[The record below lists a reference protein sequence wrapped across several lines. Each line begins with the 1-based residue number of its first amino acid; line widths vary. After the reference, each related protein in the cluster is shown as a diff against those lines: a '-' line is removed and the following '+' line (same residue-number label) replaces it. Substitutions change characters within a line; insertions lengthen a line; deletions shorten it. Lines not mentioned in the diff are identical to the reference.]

1 MKMFSNGVGMIPSTL
16 KLDFRYLNST
26 PYHLQRQHLALSPQ
40 QNLGTMYHSLSF
52 FTSIHSFFPP
62 TAMETLTMTLGYL
75 RSPSSFAPI
84 LPTMVNSDSLENTGI
99 SPNSDSITRMMML
112 SLSLFQ
118 FNSGL

>member
-52 FTSIHSFFPP
+52 FYLYSFLFSPHSNGNPDYDTWLFEITFIFCPYP
-62 TAMETLTMTLGYL
+62 THNG
-75 RSPSSFAPI
+75 
-84 LPTMVNSDSLENTGI
+84 
-99 SPNSDSITRMMML
+99 
-112 SLSLFQ
+112 
-118 FNSGL
+118 